1 MLEPVAPAVEPELML
16 ALPDPLVAEP
26 VGEVPVVPD
35 VDPVEP
41 EVEEPVRV
49 EPDELPVDMDAFVKM
64 NDAPFPLPDAERD
77 VLVPEVAVPPVE
89 PVVPVVPLE
98 SPDCR
103 QPTTV
108 IVPLCDDRFALLCC
122 DPLV

>member
-1 MLEPVAPAVEPELML
+1 ML
-16 ALPDPLVAEP
+16 ALEPEPLVAEP
-26 VGEVPVVPD
+26 VVALPVVPD
-35 VDPVEP
+35 VDPVE
-41 EVEEPVRV
+41 VEPEPVRL
-49 EPDELPVDMDAFVKM
+49 EPDEPLDIVAFVKM

-77 VLVPEVAVPPVE
+77 VLVPAVEVPPVE

-98 SPDCR
+98 SPGCR
-103 QPTTV
+103 QPITV